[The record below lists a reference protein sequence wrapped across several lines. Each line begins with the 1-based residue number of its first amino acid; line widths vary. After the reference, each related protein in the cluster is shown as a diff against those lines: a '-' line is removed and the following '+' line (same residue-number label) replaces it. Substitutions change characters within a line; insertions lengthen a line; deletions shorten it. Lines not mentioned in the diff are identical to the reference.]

1 MIFDRETERR
11 VEDWLEATASP
22 MPQEALESALEAV
35 ARTAQV
41 GKGSRW
47 PAWTR
52 RRAFSR
58 VATAVVVLLV
68 VTAGWLTL
76 GALAPFIDGTGS
88 SPSGSPQTHRWDPV
102 ADFRRAPYQ
111 LNPSPDSYG
120 NEGVWSYRRSS
131 KSAHD
136 PMDYYL
142 LSGFEGDAWVDR
154 DYVNLFIGLGA
165 ADRALYFHP
174 WSDGAVRKHAILGWT
189 SPITGDILISGA
201 IARVQDDCDVPSA
214 NVIFT
219 IDRGV
224 ETLHTI
230 AVDVGQSGT
239 FDATATV
246 ALGETIYFVFDADSD
261 ARCDLTTMRLEITS
275 E

>member
-1 MIFDRETERR
+1 MTSDRDVEQRL
-11 VEDWLEATASP
+11 EDWLDAEARP
-22 MPQEALESALEAV
+22 MPHEALESALEAV

-47 PAWTR
+47 PAWTQ

-88 SPSGSPQTHRWDPV
+88 SPSGSPQTYRWDPV

-120 NEGVWSYRRSS
+120 NEGVWSYRRST

-136 PMDYYL
+136 PLDYFL
-142 LSGFEGDAWVDR
+142 LPVFTSDAWQDR
-154 DYVNLFIGLGA
+154 DYVNLFIGVGA
-165 ADRALYFHP
+165 ADGALYIHP
-174 WSDGAVRKHAILGWT
+174 WSDGTVRKHAILGWT
-189 SPITGDILISGA
+189 SPITGEVSVSGA
-201 IARVQDDCDVPSA
+201 VVRVQSDCEVPSA

-219 IDRGV
+219 IDRGA
-224 ETLHTI
+224 ETLHTV
-230 AVDVGQSGT
+230 AVDVGGSAT
-239 FDATATV
+239 FDLTATV
-246 ALGETIYFVFDADSD
+246 SAGETLYFVFDADSD
-261 ARCDLTTMRLEITS
+261 ARCDLTALRLVIES
-275 E
+275 